1 MDQVKKMKLSSRS
14 PLSLVVGSQPSSQL
28 VSSLIGAQ
36 ANLVIL
42 SDVQTGNSFSIPGY
56 KNYRE
61 GGLQLSV
68 HSQLSV
74 ERLGRTWGG
83 GRVVWLAVTEPNIL
97 KIDGVTM
104 NRVTLLGVVTE
115 LPVNG
120 EQQLGSEAG
129 TIKRQLSGESH
140 VDTLLVMLGDSA
152 RFASQVQ
159 AILADSLEQQI
170 KIPHHRELAIL
181 ANSGVEYNVEV
192 EERDMVT
199 TIKQD
204 KRFCNIFEQ
213 GFRTREELVDHMGS
227 QKYQKAKLYK
237 YYQLNKSKLLKRSH
251 ELGLEITVEN
261 ADAGVEDGMEEEGVI
276 TIVAK
281 PNEVKT
287 LKIKLRN
294 AREPEGAEETNPSN
308 PRGIILDRF
317 GVFGKEDGVF
327 RFEDAKG
334 LVRGT
339 KLRLK
344 YERSMRVTVKA
355 SSSQIGHYRVPVLVG
370 FYHEVHSQTQ
380 YDNVG
385 NPAHVLQHMGLEL
398 LLKVQTDEMR
408 ELRPRAP
415 FVAKKKAMP
424 WRVNNTVPGTRLEYD
439 ESLDLLP
446 KTVALDNFD
455 IGKIRHKVID
465 SNFQAFDDP
474 QPAERAELD
483 RCLKLL
489 EDSRAEENYRER
501 WQLLLHC
508 EEKQLQTDIRH
519 YDMSGVVLTKTNNN
533 LFSLTVPGLEENRPS
548 VMKGDKI
555 LVKLSSDQARDYEG
569 FVHQI
574 QEQNVLIGFGA
585 PFRNNFV
592 RNMKF
597 DVRFT
602 LSRFPLRNMHRAVSL
617 VGASPHLMRTLY
629 PSQDGLATEFSL
641 PEVRCYN
648 RNIEENPQQLAAVQ
662 HILAG
667 SSGLCPYL
675 VFGPPGTGKT
685 VTLVEG
691 IKQLVRQG
699 GNVKILASA
708 PSNTA
713 ADLITDRLLGH
724 LNKRDVLRIHAVS
737 RVVSSIPARVLAV
750 SNVDGDKVRYP
761 RLEELMRFK
770 VIVTT
775 LVNAGR
781 LVTAKFPADHFS
793 HIVMDETGQ
802 ATEPEAAI
810 ALSGLL
816 GLKAK
821 LVMAGDPKQ
830 LGPVIRSVIAAKHG
844 LTISLLERMME
855 MELYSRDA
863 SGQYN
868 NR

>member
-1 MDQVKKMKLSSRS
+1 
-14 PLSLVVGSQPSSQL
+14 
-28 VSSLIGAQ
+28 
-36 ANLVIL
+36 
-42 SDVQTGNSFSIPGY
+42 
-56 KNYRE
+56 
-61 GGLQLSV
+61 
-68 HSQLSV
+68 
-74 ERLGRTWGG
+74 
-83 GRVVWLAVTEPNIL
+83 
-97 KIDGVTM
+97 
-104 NRVTLLGVVTE
+104 
-115 LPVNG
+115 
-120 EQQLGSEAG
+120 
-129 TIKRQLSGESH
+129 
-140 VDTLLVMLGDSA
+140 
-152 RFASQVQ
+152 
-159 AILADSLEQQI
+159 
-170 KIPHHRELAIL
+170 
-181 ANSGVEYNVEV
+181 
-192 EERDMVT
+192 MVT

-204 KRFCNIFEQ
+204 KRYCNIFEQ

-227 QKYQKAKLYK
+227 QKYQRAKLYK

-251 ELGLEITVEN
+251 ELGLEITVV
-261 ADAGVEDGMEEEGVI
+261 DANDGVEDGKEEEGVV

-281 PNEVKT
+281 PNQEKT
-287 LKIKLRN
+287 LKIQLRN
-294 AREPEGAEETNPSN
+294 AREPEGAEERNPSN
-308 PRGIILDRF
+308 PKGVILDRF

-327 RFEDAKG
+327 RFEDQKG

-344 YERSMRVTVKA
+344 YDKKMKVTVKA

-385 NPAHVLQHMGLEL
+385 NSAHVLQHMGLEL

-408 ELRPRAP
+408 ELRPKAP
-415 FVAKKKAMP
+415 FVSKKKAMP
-424 WRVNNTVPGTRLEYD
+424 WRVTNTVPGTRLEYD

-446 KTVALDNFD
+446 KAVALEHFD

-465 SNFQAFDDP
+465 SNFQAFDDS

-483 RCLKLL
+483 RCVKLL
-489 EDSRAEENYRER
+489 EDSRAEENYKER

-519 YDMSGVVLTKTNNN
+519 YDMSGVVLTRTNNN

-555 LVKLSSDQARDYEG
+555 LVKLSSSDQARDYEG
-569 FVHQI
+569 FVHEI
-574 QEQNVLIGFGA
+574 QEQNVRIGFGG
-585 PFRNNFV
+585 PFRSNFV
-592 RNMKF
+592 PNMKF

-617 VGASPHLMRTLY
+617 VGASPHLMKALY

-641 PEVRCYN
+641 PVVRCYN

-724 LNKRDVLRIHAVS
+724 LNKREVLRVHASS
-737 RVVSSIPARVLAV
+737 RVVSNIPAKVKEV

-761 RLEELMRFK
+761 RLEELMKFK

-775 LVNAGR
+775 LVTAGK
-781 LVTAKFPADHFS
+781 LVTAQFPADHFS

-802 ATEPEAAI
+802 ATEPEAAV

-816 GLKAK
+816 GLKAR

-844 LTISLLERMME
+844 LTVSLLERMME